1 MVQKLAVLYLH
12 RKARGVESA
21 KYIHIRFVVNMK
33 KGEKMWLI
41 IKTNEPGI
49 AVAAV
54 TAI

>member
-12 RKARGVESA
+12 RKAKGVESA

-33 KGEKMWLI
+33 KGENMWL